1 MQLIGLGMRSARL
14 LESAVRARATFW
26 LLAALLAIAS
36 AGCGRESAGPIE
48 AQTANL
54 PRATIRIG
62 DRSLVVEVAATPEAR
77 ERGLMYRGR
86 LADDEGMIFIFAVEE
101 PLVFWMKN
109 TLIPLDV
116 GFFDASGRL
125 VNYRTMQPDPEGT
138 LDSDRALYSS
148 TGPALYA
155 VETTAGWFERNR
167 IGRDARLELPEN
179 LRGRRGL

>member
-1 MQLIGLGMRSARL
+1 MRT
-14 LESAVRARATFW
+14 RAALW
-26 LLAALLAIAS
+26 LLATLLAAAGAVS
-36 AGCGRESAGPIE
+36 TGCGRESSGPIE
-48 AQTANL
+48 AQSASL
-54 PRATIRIG
+54 PRAAIRIG
-62 DRSLVVEVAATPEAR
+62 DQPLIVEVAATPETR

-86 LADDEGMIFIFAVEE
+86 LAEDEGMIFIFAVEE

-125 VNYRTMQPDPEGT
+125 VNYRTMKPDPEGT
-138 LDSDRALYSS
+138 ADSDRALYSS
-148 TGPALYA
+148 SGPALYA
-155 VETTAGWFERNR
+155 VETPAGWFERNR

>member
-1 MQLIGLGMRSARL
+1 MRGATLRRNL
-14 LESAVRARATFW
+14 VRARTLFLVLTILFAATS
-26 LLAALLAIAS
+26 AS
-36 AGCGRESAGPIE
+36 CGRESSGPIE
-48 AQTANL
+48 AQSAAL

-62 DRSLVVEVAATPEAR
+62 DRSLMVEVAATPETR
-77 ERGLMYRGR
+77 ERGLMYRGN
-86 LADDEGMIFIFAVEE
+86 LPADEGMIFIFPVEE

-138 LDSDRALYSS
+138 ADSDRVLYSS

-167 IGRDARLELPEN
+167 IGRDARLDLPEN